1 MRRRR
6 RSGFVRTLEG
16 AAATLILLSFI
27 FYVIP
32 QVPEYSKISEDTKNY
47 VTQSIKNMEK
57 SGALDNI
64 IGDTTNMTYIKNAL
78 NTTIPRDINY
88 TISVTK
94 VNTTSGTV
102 FSEESYKGANITYI
116 VNNSIFRYAEIILSF
131 TNSTNSKIYENGK
144 EIYTYTGPQLEN
156 DVNLDLTLDTI
167 DSENNIE
174 IRTENNSSV
183 DYILIVGNEETL
195 ENTPKDKAIG
205 TVTYILS
212 GKDSYFQPS
221 VLKIYLW
228 R

>member
-1 MRRRR
+1 MRMTSRH
-6 RSGFVRTLEG
+6 GFVRTLEG

-32 QVPEYSKISEDTKNY
+32 QVPQETKISEDTKNY

-64 IGDTTNMTYIKNAL
+64 IGTTTNMTYIKNAL
-78 NTTIPRDINY
+78 NATIPKDINY

-94 VNTTSGTV
+94 TNTTSGAV
-102 FSEESYKGANITYI
+102 FSEESYKGGNITYT
-116 VNNSIFRYAEIILSF
+116 VNNSIFRYAEILLSF
-131 TNSTNSKIYENGK
+131 TNSTNTEIYENSR
-144 EIYTYTGPQLEN
+144 EIYAYTGPQLEN
-156 DVNLDLTLDTI
+156 DVNLDLTLDAI
-167 DSENNIE
+167 EGENKIE
-174 IRTENNSSV
+174 IKTESNSSV
-183 DYILIVGNEETL
+183 DYILIIGNEEIL
-195 ENTPKDKAIG
+195 EDIPKNKAIG

-212 GKDSYFQPS
+212 GKDSYFEPS